1 MGMSDA
7 EENVAKKYTK
17 NLAASMRQLKD
28 GIALRALQSWADQDE
43 LYETVGPPT
52 DKEETK

>member
-1 MGMSDA
+1 MSDA
-7 EENVAKKYTK
+7 EENLAKKYTK
-17 NLAASMRQLKD
+17 NLAASMRQLRD

-52 DKEETK
+52 DKEEIK

>member
-1 MGMSDA
+1 MSDD
-7 EENVAKKYTK
+7 EEDLAMKYTK
-17 NLAASMRQLKD
+17 NLAASMRVLKD

-52 DKEETK
+52 DKEEIK

>member
-1 MGMSDA
+1 MSDV
-7 EENVAKKYTK
+7 EEALYKRYTK

-52 DKEETK
+52 DKEEIK